1 VKLYKQIDVLSVT
14 LASFYHSTSL
24 MALITRPN
32 QNSLNFVFLHDIDTQ
47 ESVNT
52 HRVFISHLRQSSRVA
67 E

>member
-32 QNSLNFVFLHDIDTQ
+32 QNSFNFVFLHDIDTQ

-52 HRVFISHLRQSSRVA
+52 H
-67 E
+67 